1 MPTPFFPG
9 EKMTITY
16 LFPLLLFRNDPF
28 FLSLFLFDAFKASY
42 TPHCRI
48 ISREI
53 YEKELKS
60 LVSD

>member
-1 MPTPFFPG
+1 
-9 EKMTITY
+9 MTITY